1 MFVAGIAVALCAP
14 AFAHAYG
21 WPLKPFDRQH
31 AVRGAFD
38 DPRFGRFFH
47 FGVDISARDGTA
59 VYAVASG
66 TVFTYSDAI
75 AVRQPGGHEFSY
87 WHVRAT
93 VPEHSFVKK
102 GEKIGVVRV
111 GFGHVHFA
119 EFDGHTYV
127 NPLRRGGLSPFRDT
141 TAPVVG
147 PIDVDQSNGRMKA
160 TVRAFDVPPIAP
172 PAPWRRAIWTPEI
185 VRWRLLE
192 NGAPVVPWT
201 IAVDFRTFHP
211 ASEYTAIYAPATRQN
226 RPHRPGTY
234 VFWLTHGISLLDG
247 VYAIQVQAWDT
258 RGNTGSASAEFE
270 VTSDQSSK
278 TTKLASR

>member
-1 MFVAGIAVALCAP
+1 
-14 AFAHAYG
+14 
-21 WPLKPFDRQH
+21 
-31 AVRGAFD
+31 
-38 DPRFGRFFH
+38 
-47 FGVDISARDGTA
+47 
-59 VYAVASG
+59 
-66 TVFTYSDAI
+66 
-75 AVRQPGGHEFSY
+75 
-87 WHVRAT
+87 